1 MFSLTFQVQAAISAT
16 PKEVVDV
23 RVKRV
28 GSRLD
33 YMSMSTI
40 CANPLTKGSV
50 SRTLCSLQVL
60 WIFFEEIVVQI
71 NLAFF
76 SRTN

>member
-1 MFSLTFQVQAAISAT
+1 MFSLPFQVQAAISA

-40 CANPLTKGSV
+40 CANPLTKGSCV
-50 SRTLCSLQVL
+50 TDFVL
-60 WIFFEEIVVQI
+60 LGSFMDFF
-71 NLAFF
+71 LKK
-76 SRTN
+76 

>member
-1 MFSLTFQVQAAISAT
+1 MFSLPFQVQAAIST
-16 PKEVVDV
+16 TLKEVVDV

-40 CANPLTKGSV
+40 CANPLTKGSCV
-50 SRTLCSLQVL
+50 TDFVL
-60 WIFFEEIVVQI
+60 LGSFMDFF
-71 NLAFF
+71 
-76 SRTN
+76 